1 MFLKENLDYH
11 MVQYHFRKFEKV
23 EIMALIS
30 MEKKLIDKTDF
41 EKLTITYSQGLV
53 FFAVIN
59 IKTYTIMKF
68 NCF

>member
-30 MEKKLIDKTDF
+30 MEKKLIDKADF

-53 FFAVIN
+53 FFAVK
-59 IKTYTIMKF
+59 IKKMHKTMTF
-68 NCF
+68 